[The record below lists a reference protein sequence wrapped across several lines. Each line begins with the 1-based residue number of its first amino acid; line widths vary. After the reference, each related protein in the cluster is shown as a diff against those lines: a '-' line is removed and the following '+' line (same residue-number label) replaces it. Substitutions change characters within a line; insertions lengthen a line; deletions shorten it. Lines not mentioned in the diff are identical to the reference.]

1 MNFDYTEDQK
11 EIKRTARE
19 LLAARVKPER
29 LRELA
34 EAGRYDDE
42 LWDEIVQ
49 LGWPG
54 IAVSEENGGQ
64 GLGLIELAIL
74 QEELGYALAPT
85 PFLSTAAAGLLL
97 EHAGSDDQRARWLPG
112 LASGEERGTV
122 GVAGSG
128 GDATLVPDAG
138 RATFVIVVAGD
149 EARLLP
155 AADAGIDAVETLDS
169 TRGFGSVG
177 ASEGG
182 AALPGDARAALD
194 RVAVAL
200 AAESVGVA
208 QRMLETSVEYA
219 KDRKQFG
226 QPIGVHQAVS
236 HRCAQMLLET
246 ESARSSVLYAAWAG
260 DHEPESLPL
269 AAASAKAYAS
279 DAGWRVTASAL
290 QVHGGIGFTWEHDL
304 HFFLKRAKVNAH
316 LYGSARDHRER
327 VADLISAG

>member
-1 MNFDYTEDQK
+1 MNFDYTDDQQ
-11 EIKRTARE
+11 EIKRTARD

-34 EAGRYDDE
+34 EAGRYDDD
-42 LWDEIVQ
+42 LWAEVVE

-54 IAVSEENGGQ
+54 IAVPEQHGGQ
-64 GLGLIELAIL
+64 GLGLIELALL

-85 PFLSTAAAGLLL
+85 PFMSSAAAALLL
-97 EHAGSDDQRARWLPG
+97 AHAGSEEQRERWLPG
-112 LASGEERGTV
+112 LLSGEERGTV
-122 GVAGSG
+122 GVAG
-128 GDATLVPDAG
+128 DKEARLVPDAG
-138 RATFVIVVAGD
+138 QASFVILVSDGG
-149 EARLLP
+149 ARLVP
-155 AADAGIDAVETLDS
+155 AADAEISQVATLDS
-169 TRGFGSVG
+169 TRTFASVSAG
-177 ASEGG
+177 AGEE
-182 AALPGDARAALD
+182 LPGDAADAMD

-208 QRMLETSVEYA
+208 QRVMEMAVAYA

-246 ESARSSVLYAAWAG
+246 ESARSAVLYAAWTAE
-260 DHEPESLPL
+260 HEPESLPL

-279 DAGWRVTASAL
+279 DAGWRVTSSAL

-304 HFFLKRAKVNAH
+304 HFFLKRAKVNAY
-316 LYGSARDHRER
+316 LYGSAREHRDR
-327 VADLISAG
+327 VADLIAAA

>member
-1 MNFDYTEDQK
+1 MNFDYTDDQQ

-42 LWDEIVQ
+42 TWKELVG

-54 IAVSEENGGQ
+54 IAVSEQHGGQ

-85 PFLSTAAAGLLL
+85 PFLSSAAAALVL
-97 EHAGSDDQRARWLPG
+97 EHAGSAEQQKRWLPG
-112 LASGEERGTV
+112 LVAGEERGAV
-122 GVAGSG
+122 GLVGRDGAG
-128 GDATLVPDAG
+128 LVPDAG
-138 RATFVIVVAGD
+138 QASFVILVSGD
-149 EARLLP
+149 GASLVP
-155 AADAGIDAVETLDS
+155 AQDADITELATLDS
-169 TRGFGSVG
+169 TRRYAAV
-177 ASEGG
+177 GG
-182 AALPGDARAALD
+182 AGGEQLSGDVRGAMD

-200 AAESVGVA
+200 AAESVGLA
-208 QRMLETSVEYA
+208 QRMMEMAVAYA
-219 KDRKQFG
+219 KDRRQFG

-246 ESARSSVLYAAWAG
+246 ESARSAVLYAAWAA
-260 DHEPESLPL
+260 DHEPQSLAL

-304 HFFLKRAKVNAH
+304 HFFLKRAKVNAA
-316 LYGSARDHRER
+316 LYGSAREHRER
-327 VADLISAG
+327 LAELIAA